1 MKITTIVALTVAIS
15 GFHSTCIIYQ
25 YQKLYF
31 PFVKFESFIQKYKT
45 RTINIQK
52 FETAEKNSYWV
63 NDITDQHKK
72 ISS

>member
-15 GFHSTCIIYQ
+15 GFHRTCIISQ

-45 RTINIQK
+45 RTINI
-52 FETAEKNSYWV
+52 
-63 NDITDQHKK
+63 
-72 ISS
+72 

>member
-15 GFHSTCIIYQ
+15 GFHSTCTGIISQ

-45 RTINIQK
+45 RTINI
-52 FETAEKNSYWV
+52 
-63 NDITDQHKK
+63 
-72 ISS
+72 